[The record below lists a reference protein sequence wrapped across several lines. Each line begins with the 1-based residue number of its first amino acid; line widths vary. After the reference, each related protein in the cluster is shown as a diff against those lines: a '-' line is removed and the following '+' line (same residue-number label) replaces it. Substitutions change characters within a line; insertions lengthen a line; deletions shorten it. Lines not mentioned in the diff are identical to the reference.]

1 MRARPTHTATPQARL
16 PPSVMEQGHEK
27 HAGHRA
33 RRQSAACYAGIAWLA
48 WLRWP
53 SMSRTCAS
61 CRTTLSFRVITVSL
75 LDPTPED
82 MDTVAVSPAEVIVTA
97 ENGVRWRR
105 LPGSTSS
112 AEEFLAVLA
121 GLGGNRVARE
131 WSLWREGE
139 PRREDDRRHEVL
151 FQWEHADPPP
161 GPYLTEEELEAR
173 FEARWAETKREREAR
188 AAEYDHDRAMARL
201 KLLSAQADAGF
212 MRHVLENPASD
223 AQRDMATEFL
233 AVAGQ
238 EIKALEAQVGDPD
251 AIPDKHG
258 DLPEAR
264 RGYNLDSHMRLFRH
278 ETLRAWSKEQRPRF
292 RQLLAMP
299 VPQPADMCAECQA
312 PADWHTYGV
321 SLRLFLAKPEPG
333 SQAETIARLMPGWWE
348 RCPASTSIQ
357 IRQQWGQGLP
367 DFDGSQWQAMLTPL
381 LRAIFAPDPPRKREK
396 PDQRAI
402 LERRLRSAEAE
413 ASRIRGELAELG
425 PGTGGGK
432 RQ

>member
-1 MRARPTHTATPQARL
+1 
-16 PPSVMEQGHEK
+16 V
-27 HAGHRA
+27 
-33 RRQSAACYAGIAWLA
+33 
-48 WLRWP
+48 
-53 SMSRTCAS
+53 
-61 CRTTLSFRVITVSL
+61 
-75 LDPTPED
+75 
-82 MDTVAVSPAEVIVTA
+82 DTVAASPPEMIVTA

-105 LPGSTSS
+105 LPGSTIS
-112 AEEFLAVLA
+112 AEELLAVLE
-121 GLGGNRVARE
+121 GLECDRIARE

-151 FQWEHADPPP
+151 FQWEHDNPPP
-161 GPYLTEEELEAR
+161 GPYLTADELEAR
-173 FEARWAETKREREAR
+173 FGARWAEAKRQREAR

-223 AQRDMATEFL
+223 AQRDKATEFL

-238 EIKALEAQVGDPD
+238 EIKALDAEVGDPD

-258 DLPEAR
+258 DLPAAR

-278 ETLRAWSKEQRPRF
+278 ESLRTWSKGQRPRF

-321 SLRLFLAKPEPG
+321 SLRLFLPKPEPG

-367 DFDGSQWQAMLTPL
+367 DFDGAQWQAMLTPL
-381 LRAIFAPDPPRKREK
+381 LRAIFASAPPTQREK
-396 PDQRAI
+396 LDQRAV

-413 ASRIRGELAELG
+413 ATRIRREIAGLG
-425 PGTGGGK
+425 PGTGEGR

>member
-1 MRARPTHTATPQARL
+1 
-16 PPSVMEQGHEK
+16 V
-27 HAGHRA
+27 
-33 RRQSAACYAGIAWLA
+33 IA
-48 WLRWP
+48 
-53 SMSRTCAS
+53 
-61 CRTTLSFRVITVSL
+61 ISL
-75 LDPTPED
+75 LDPIPED
-82 MDTVAVSPAEVIVTA
+82 VDTVAVSPAEMIVTA
-97 ENGVRWRR
+97 ANGVRWRR

-112 AEEFLAVLA
+112 AEEFLAVLE
-121 GLGGNRVARE
+121 GLGGDRIARE

-139 PRREDDRRHEVL
+139 PRREDDRRHRVL

-161 GPYLTEEELEAR
+161 GPYLTAGELEAR
-173 FEARWAETKREREAR
+173 YEARWAETKRQREMR
-188 AAEYDHDRAMARL
+188 AAAYDRDRAMARL

-223 AQRDMATEFL
+223 AQRDKATEFL

-251 AIPDKHG
+251 AIPDEHG
-258 DLPEAR
+258 DLPAAR

-278 ETLRAWSKEQRPRF
+278 ETLRTWSKGQRPRF

-299 VPQPADMCAECQA
+299 VPPPADMCPECQA

-321 SLRLFLAKPEPG
+321 SLRLFQLKPEPG

-367 DFDGSQWQAMLTPL
+367 DFDGAQWQAMLTPL
-381 LRAIFAPDPPRKREK
+381 LRAISAPAPPRQRGK
-396 PDQRAI
+396 PDQRAV
-402 LERRLRSAEAE
+402 LERRLRSTEAE
-413 ASRIRGELAELG
+413 ASRIRRELSGLG
-425 PGTGGGK
+425 PGTGEGR